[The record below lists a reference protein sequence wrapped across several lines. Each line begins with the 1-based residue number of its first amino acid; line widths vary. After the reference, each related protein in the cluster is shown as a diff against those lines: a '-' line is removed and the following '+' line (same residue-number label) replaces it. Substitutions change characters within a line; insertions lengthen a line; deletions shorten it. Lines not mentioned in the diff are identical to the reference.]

1 MVKFEDKGDFV
12 GIFAGNHSEYAQ
24 RGCHGI
30 TAPFNGEFD
39 DVFGIKVDGVGG
51 KGCTAGVFDPL
62 INGKNGNVP
71 GAG

>member
-12 GIFAGNHSEYAQ
+12 GIFAGDHSEYAQ

-51 KGCTAGVFDPL
+51 KGRTAGVFDPL

-71 GAG
+71 GA